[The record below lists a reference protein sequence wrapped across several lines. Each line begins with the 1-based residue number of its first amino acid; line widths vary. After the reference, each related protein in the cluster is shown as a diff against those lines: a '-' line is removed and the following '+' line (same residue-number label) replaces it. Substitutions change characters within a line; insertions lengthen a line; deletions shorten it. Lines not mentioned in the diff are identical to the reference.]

1 VEEPVGTN
9 GGGRRRGPWTVA
21 ESAVVYENPW
31 IRVRQDTAR
40 QAAGEETVFGVVEMK
55 PGVSVLPLAADGRV
69 HLVRV
74 YRYTL
79 DLDSLEV
86 VSGGVDEGEPPEEAA
101 RRELREEAGIEASEL
116 VDLGA
121 IDQLTEVV
129 VSPNRMFL
137 ARGLSFGAPEREPS
151 ERIETVAVPLAEA
164 LRMVMAGEISH
175 AASAVLLL
183 KTGRLIGV

>member
-1 VEEPVGTN
+1 M
-9 GGGRRRGPWTVA
+9 GRKRETRGPWTVA
-21 ESAVVYENPW
+21 NSSVVYENPW
-31 IRVRQDTAR
+31 IRVREDAAR
-40 QAAGEETVFGVVEMK
+40 QDGGEKTVFGVVEMK
-55 PGVSVLPLAADGRV
+55 PGIAILPVDGDKRI

-79 DLDSLEV
+79 DRDSLEV
-86 VSGGVDEGEPPEEAA
+86 ISGGVDDGEPPEDAA
-101 RRELREEAGIEASEL
+101 RRELKEEAGIEAVDL

-137 ARGLSFGAPEREPS
+137 ARGLSFTEPEREAS
-151 ERIETVAVPLAEA
+151 ERIETVTMPLAEA
-164 LRMVMAGEISH
+164 VGKVMDGEISH

-183 KTGRLIGV
+183 KASRLMGA

>member
-1 VEEPVGTN
+1 M
-9 GGGRRRGPWTVA
+9 GGAGRSRGPWTVTK
-21 ESAVVYENPW
+21 SSVVYENPW
-31 IRVRQDTAR
+31 IRVRED
-40 QAAGEETVFGVVEMK
+40 AAEQEGGDASVFGVVEMK
-55 PGVSVLPLAADGRV
+55 PGVAVLPLGDDGAV

-79 DLDSLEV
+79 DRDSLEV
-86 VSGGVDEGEPPEEAA
+86 VSGGIDEGEPPEAAA
-101 RRELREEAGIEASEL
+101 RRELKEETGIEAAEV

-137 ARGLSFGAPEREPS
+137 ARNLTFAETEREAG
-151 ERIETVAVPLAEA
+151 ERIRTVSMPLAEA
-164 LRMVMAGEISH
+164 VQMVMDGEISH

-183 KTGRLIGV
+183 KAARLVG